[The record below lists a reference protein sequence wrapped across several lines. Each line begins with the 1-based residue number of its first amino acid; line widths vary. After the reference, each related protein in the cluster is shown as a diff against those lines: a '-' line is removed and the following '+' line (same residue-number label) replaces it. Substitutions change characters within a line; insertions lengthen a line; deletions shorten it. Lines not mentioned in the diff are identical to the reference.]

1 MARWS
6 RRLCGWMAVS
16 FGLCLVSS
24 AHAEDFLPKEGTWSS
39 GIRSG
44 YTISL
49 DNKGVKM
56 VPVHVHIGYTLFKG
70 KPWILPEGS
79 FEIGTEPFASVI
91 TSLKKNNAK
100 GYNEFGLVL
109 PALTYYFNLGGNLY
123 PYVIG
128 GLGLMYKDLRGY
140 HLGGKF
146 TFMETAGVG
155 LSYFF
160 NEQIALSA
168 EWRYRHMSNASIY
181 NENSG
186 LNSSLFLAGFSY
198 YLPN

>member
-91 TSLKKNNAK
+91 TSPTVKEVDLLS
-100 GYNEFGLVL
+100 FRSI
-109 PALTYYFNLGGNLY
+109 P
-123 PYVIG
+123 PMDIG
-128 GLGLMYKDLRGY
+128 GYGPFSNTG
-140 HLGGKF
+140 
-146 TFMETAGVG
+146 
-155 LSYFF
+155 
-160 NEQIALSA
+160 
-168 EWRYRHMSNASIY
+168 WR
-181 NENSG
+181 
-186 LNSSLFLAGFSY
+186 
-198 YLPN
+198 